1 VNGRIQ
7 LLAPDGSIAS
17 TWGSPAPGPTILP
30 RPVALAF
37 DGAGTAFVLDQRR
50 ARIVVFSRATGLP
63 ERTIGAQGS
72 GPGQLLEP
80 SAIAIDA
87 GGNIYVADTGNRRV
101 ARFAVDGRYLGAIT
115 DRGAIR
121 GIAVTPDGSRLY
133 AAGDDNRVSV
143 MDGAG
148 VELAWF
154 GGTGS
159 KLGKLNAPA
168 QIALDAAGNLWMA
181 DRGNN
186 RVQQLGPDG
195 QRLGAFGE
203 RGTGPGQFLRPTGV
217 AVDCRGTLTVTD
229 SDNNRIQQFALA
241 APAPATCGQLAPLG
255 TPPPPKLPTLPA
267 PDGPQVTIRPL
278 RTGGVLASRNVPVR
292 VGCDTA
298 CVLDATLAVT
308 PRSAPPRGRKRVTVT
323 LRGALQ
329 LPAGDSKILRL
340 TLTRA
345 QAVRLRKALRGRRGL
360 DGDLRLV
367 AKAAAGEPSE
377 VTSRLRLTT

>member
-1 VNGRIQ
+1 MD
-7 LLAPDGSIAS
+7 A
-17 TWGSPAPGPTILP
+17 
-30 RPVALAF
+30 
-37 DGAGTAFVLDQRR
+37 GAG
-50 ARIVVFSRATGLP
+50 
-63 ERTIGAQGS
+63 
-72 GPGQLLEP
+72 
-80 SAIAIDA
+80 
-87 GGNIYVADTGNRRV
+87 IYVADTGNRRI
-101 ARFAVDGRYLGAIT
+101 ARFAADGSYLGAIT

-121 GIAVTPDGSRLY
+121 GIAVTPDGSRVY
-133 AAGDDNRVSV
+133 AAGDDNRISV

-159 KLGKLNAPA
+159 KLGKLNMPA
-168 QIALDAAGNLWMA
+168 QLALDVAGNLWVA

-186 RVQQLGPDG
+186 RVQQFGPDG

-241 APAPATCGQLAPLG
+241 APAPSPCGQLAPLG

-267 PDGPQVTIRPL
+267 PDGPQVAIRPL
-278 RTGGVLASRNVPVR
+278 RTGGVVASRNLPIR

-298 CVLDATLAVT
+298 CALNVTLAVS
-308 PRSAPPRGRKRVTVT
+308 PRSAPPRGRKRVTIT

-329 LPAGDSKILRL
+329 LPAGESRILRL
-340 TLTRA
+340 TLTDA
-345 QAVRLRKALRGRRGL
+345 QAARLRRALRGRRGL

-367 AKAAAGEPSE
+367 ATAAAGAPSE
-377 VTSRLRLTT
+377 VTSRLRLAT